1 MAFPKT
7 VVFFLI
13 AEQRLVSN
21 HGMIGF
27 SGFDLFQQ
35 GFACDGFIRT
45 VLRSKG
51 TAIGNKG
58 SAVYGENRM
67 FCIQVQRLHEGIPQ
81 PL

>member
-1 MAFPKT
+1 MQVAVNNVVLCMTFPKT
-7 VVFFLI
+7 VVFLLI

-21 HGMIGF
+21 HRMIGF

-51 TAIGNKG
+51 TAIGNKC
-58 SAVYGENRM
+58 SAIYGENCV
-67 FCIQVQRLHEGIPQ
+67 FCI
-81 PL
+81 